1 MPRHF
6 GWWALDMAT
15 SLDNA
20 IPRNSYLFG
29 ASWPHVCRTLL
40 AAVEQNRDPYAV
52 MVSTAEIIRFYY
64 GPSTRLRS
72 VRSFLSIDRL

>member
-1 MPRHF
+1 
-6 GWWALDMAT
+6 MAT

-40 AAVEQNRDPYAV
+40 AAVEQNGDPYAV
-52 MVSTAEIIRFYY
+52 MVPTAEIILSEAAI
-64 GPSTRLRS
+64 GVASTHSGFRAEPPAADYS
-72 VRSFLSIDRL
+72 GA